1 MNDQTPDA
9 TKPALGGPCQLW
21 LVGRGKLN
29 RIGNFLIL
37 IGNFLL
43 EIYVEYL
50 LEYQRFPQVVG
61 IFSDIP
67 AKFLD

>member
-1 MNDQTPDA
+1 M
-9 TKPALGGPCQLW
+9 
-21 LVGRGKLN
+21 VGRGKLN
-29 RIGNFLIL
+29 RVVNFMIFIVNFIL
-37 IGNFLL
+37 A
-43 EIYVEYL
+43 IYVEYL